1 LRGTVTGKADPTQLD
16 AAGQEIRQGIS
27 ICEEK
32 GYRLLLAEG
41 HSMPGE
47 LSADAGRRE
56 EALENLKKAEE
67 VGLEMGMGY
76 WLTRTQEALAR
87 LEF

>member
-16 AAGQEIRQGIS
+16 AAGQKIRQGIS

-32 GYRLLLAEG
+32 GYRPMLTQG
-41 HSMPGE
+41 HSMLGE

-56 EALENLKKAEE
+56 EAPENLKKAEAM
-67 VGLEMGMGY
+67 GQEMGMGN

-87 LEF
+87 LGS